1 MGYFEG
7 DSVRE
12 QVPIS
17 KSDDKVQL
25 AQLILEETR
34 RPILR
39 RQGPGAEDESSSG
52 SKQGDPRNGE
62 QRQLD
67 NYLRRDEQRKLNE
80 SLNRQGPQRL
90 NREEADAIRRPKPP
104 RDSRN
109 DDSNTGYQIPDEV
122 KLDMLA
128 QRIGVERPDAIS
140 IMSKLSSKA
149 ESDMRNAAGPGANDA
164 AALDKYIDGNL
175 TWLKQNGL
183 MTENLKRDYDLN
195 DPAQRSEAK
204 AVQKEN
210 IRKILGASD
219 DRDLFKRLAHNLAS
233 DVFAKAGLQAPSYEQ
248 MKK

>member
-109 DDSNTGYQIPDEV
+109 DDSN
-122 KLDMLA
+122 
-128 QRIGVERPDAIS
+128 
-140 IMSKLSSKA
+140 
-149 ESDMRNAAGPGANDA
+149 
-164 AALDKYIDGNL
+164 
-175 TWLKQNGL
+175 
-183 MTENLKRDYDLN
+183 
-195 DPAQRSEAK
+195 
-204 AVQKEN
+204 
-210 IRKILGASD
+210 
-219 DRDLFKRLAHNLAS
+219 
-233 DVFAKAGLQAPSYEQ
+233 EQ